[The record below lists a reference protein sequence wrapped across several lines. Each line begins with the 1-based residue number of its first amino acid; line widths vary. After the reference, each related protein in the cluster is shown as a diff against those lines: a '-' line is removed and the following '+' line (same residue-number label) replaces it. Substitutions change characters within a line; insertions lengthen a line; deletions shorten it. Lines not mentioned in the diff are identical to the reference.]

1 MQPSRSRPAQPAGGP
16 AHLAPPPL
24 SSSSPT
30 GGRRVPDARAPP
42 RRATSSLPACLS
54 SPRRSGWTGRRH
66 ATPRTSLPLS
76 HSSPS
81 PGSLSPDRPNAPVA
95 TARRSRSHR
104 APREHLSSP
113 RAPPRRRLPPRRATH
128 LRTASIA
135 AIDIVFLLGLR
146 RPPPSIRR
154 HQIFPDPAVLLCVI
168 AMSISTVPHHGRS
181 LSPPSMSPSPSRP
194 ASAQTKP
201 PSALL
206 RSEEHTSELQ
216 SQN

>member
-1 MQPSRSRPAQPAGGP
+1 MPDARALRRATPPPSLPACPLPSSSGCPGRRHAAPRPSPTLPCLSLVCSPSRAPPSGARRRRSSPPCAAQPQQAGP
-16 AHLAPPPL
+16 ASRRPSPPGPPPL

-104 APREHLSSP
+104 APREHLS
-113 RAPPRRRLPPRRATH
+113 RPRRRD
-128 LRTASIA
+128 A
-135 AIDIVFLLGLR
+135 A
-146 RPPPSIRR
+146 PTP
-154 HQIFPDPAVLLCVI
+154 
-168 AMSISTVPHHGRS
+168 
-181 LSPPSMSPSPSRP
+181 
-194 ASAQTKP
+194 
-201 PSALL
+201 
-206 RSEEHTSELQ
+206 
-216 SQN
+216 